1 MMEMAVVLTTC
12 LVLVAI
18 AYEFV
23 TISTRE
29 WGENFKSF
37 F

>member
-1 MMEMAVVLTTC
+1 MIEIVFLFSTLLLTA
-12 LVLVAI
+12 LI
-18 AYEFV
+18 YEL
-23 TISTRE
+23 TSIYTRE